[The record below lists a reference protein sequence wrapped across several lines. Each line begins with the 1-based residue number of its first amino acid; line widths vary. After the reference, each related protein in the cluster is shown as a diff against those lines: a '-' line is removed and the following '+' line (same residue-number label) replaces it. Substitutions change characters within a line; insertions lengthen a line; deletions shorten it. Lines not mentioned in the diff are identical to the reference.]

1 MQVKMPQLRPEMDK
15 GLLVAWLKNPGD
27 KVDQGDPLYE
37 IESDKVVSQI
47 AADCGGTLTQ
57 QLAEEGDEVQVDQ
70 VVAII
75 E

>member
-1 MQVKMPQLRPEMDK
+1 MQVKMPQLRPQMES

-27 KVDQGDPLYE
+27 KVEQGEPLYE

-47 AADCGGTLTQ
+47 ASDFSGTLKQ
-57 QLAEEGDEVQVDQ
+57 VLAEEGDEVQVDQ
-70 VVAII
+70 ILATI

>member
-1 MQVKMPQLRPEMDK
+1 MQVKMPQLRPQMES

-27 KVDQGDPLYE
+27 KVEQGEPLYE

-47 AADCGGTLTQ
+47 ASDFSGTLKQ
-57 QLAEEGDEVQVDQ
+57 VLAEEGDEVQVDQ
-70 VVAII
+70 VLATI

>member
-1 MQVKMPQLRPEMDK
+1 MQVKMPQLRPQMES

-27 KVDQGDPLYE
+27 QVEQGEPLYE

-47 AADCGGTLTQ
+47 ASDFSGTLTQ
-57 QLAEEGDEVQVDQ
+57 VLAEEGDEVQVDQ
-70 VVAII
+70 VLATI